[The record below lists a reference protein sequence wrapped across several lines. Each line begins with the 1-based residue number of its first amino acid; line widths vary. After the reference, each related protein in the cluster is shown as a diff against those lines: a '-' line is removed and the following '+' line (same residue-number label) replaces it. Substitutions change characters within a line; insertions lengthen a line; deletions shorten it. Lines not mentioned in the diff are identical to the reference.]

1 MKLRTRITLS
11 VSLCFGVV
19 VGGLALEGQLQEWSA
34 ARRYRETLLTGY
46 RNTWSGV
53 AGSELQRLA
62 AAIPL
67 LTRNDDAV
75 RALARRDPDGYANSL
90 KDLLPVLRDGSIP
103 ATFEVATLDGRLFF
117 STVLHELAVDYPA
130 LHPDRNPA
138 APQILSIGL
147 IDAVLRAGQP
157 LTGLLMQ
164 TNGCYGLTVAFPLL
178 DRSGP
183 VAVGALYFS
192 ANQLLPAF
200 AASVGAPAFLLH
212 INGSPVADADPGPWR
227 PLDPSHKLIDHTGLR
242 TDVQGKQVLTLA
254 WLALPDLFN
263 REVAI
268 LLTVEDITIQYWR
281 EVVISFLYQG
291 GILVAL
297 ALFLGGLYWYLR
309 RAFRPLNQVVDVLN
323 ALTRGETGLPTIVIG
338 STRDDEIGRLA
349 NTADQFR
356 QAQAARTQLL
366 VIRKELNIA
375 TRIQRSLQ
383 PINFPDRK
391 ELAVFAELHPFSE
404 VGGDFYD
411 FFDLPDG
418 RLGLVIADVSDKGIA
433 AALFMAFARTVIHT
447 IAQIIPEPGDC
458 LERANHLLSHDN
470 AASMFVTTFYG
481 VLNPASGELCYV
493 NAGHNPPYHIM
504 VDGKVAALARTGGM
518 ALGVMDDLA
527 FVERK
532 LALAPGERLL
542 FYTDGVTEAIN
553 EASEEFSTHRLENT
567 LAVAPAS
574 PREMIA
580 AVVAAVQTFAGA
592 APPTDDLTLLALLY
606 RGTGEAVND

>member
-11 VSLCFGVV
+11 VSLCFGVI

-34 ARRYRETLLTGY
+34 EHRYRETLLTGY
-46 RNTWSGV
+46 RNTWNGV
-53 AGSELQRLA
+53 TGSELQRLA

-75 RALARRDPDGYANSL
+75 RALAHRDPDGYANSL
-90 KDLLPVLRDGSIP
+90 KDLLLVLRDGPIP
-103 ATFEVATLDGRLFF
+103 AAFEVTTLDGRLFF
-117 STVLHELAVDYPA
+117 STVLHGPAADYPT
-130 LHPDRNPA
+130 LHPDRDPA
-138 APQILSIGL
+138 APQVLSIGL

-164 TNGCYGLTVAFPLL
+164 TNGRYGLTVAFPLL

-183 VAVGALYFS
+183 VAVGALYFN

-212 INGSPVADADPGPWR
+212 INGSPVTDVDPGPWQ
-227 PLDPSHKLIDHTGLR
+227 PLDPSHKWIDHTGLR

-263 REVAI
+263 RKVAI
-268 LLTVEDITIQYWR
+268 LLTVEDITAQYWR
-281 EVVISFLYQG
+281 EAVIRFLYQG
-291 GILVAL
+291 GVLVAL

-323 ALTRGETGLPTIVIG
+323 ALTRGETRLPTIVIG
-338 STRDDEIGRLA
+338 PTRDDEIGRLA

-356 QAQAARTQLL
+356 QAQVARTQLL

-383 PINFPDRK
+383 PINFPDRP
-391 ELAVFAELHPFSE
+391 ELAVCAELHPFSE

-418 RLGLVIADVSDKGIA
+418 QLGLVIADVSDKGIA

-447 IAQIIPEPGDC
+447 IAQLIPEPGDC

-470 AASMFVTTFYG
+470 AASMFVTVFYG
-481 VLNPASGELCYV
+481 VLNPANGEFRYV
-493 NAGHNPPYHIM
+493 NAGHNPPYHITAAGQ
-504 VDGKVAALARTGGM
+504 VTALARTGGM
-518 ALGVMDDLA
+518 ALGVIEDIV
-527 FVERK
+527 FPERK

-553 EASEEFSTHRLENT
+553 EASEEFTTHRLEET
-567 LAVAPAS
+567 LAVAPS
-574 PREMIA
+574 NPCELIT
-580 AVVAAVQTFAGA
+580 AVVTAVQRFAGA
-592 APPTDDLTLLALLY
+592 APPADDLTLLALLY
-606 RGTGEAVND
+606 RGAGEAEH

>member
-11 VSLCFGVV
+11 VSLCFGVII
-19 VGGLALEGQLQEWSA
+19 GGLALEGQLQEWSA
-34 ARRYRETLLTGY
+34 AQRYRETLLTGY
-46 RNTWSGV
+46 RNTWNGV

-75 RALARRDPDGYANSL
+75 RALARRDPGDYASSL
-90 KDLLPVLRDGSIP
+90 KDLLLSLRDGPIP
-103 ATFEVATLDGRLFF
+103 TMFETTTLDGRLFF
-117 STVLHELAVDYPA
+117 STALRSLAAAPA
-130 LHPDRNPA
+130 LHPDRDPA
-138 APQILSIGL
+138 MPQILSVGL
-147 IDAVLRAGQP
+147 IDAVLRSGQP
-157 LTGLLMQ
+157 LTGLMMQ
-164 TNGCYGLTVAFPLL
+164 TDGRYGLAVAFPLL

-183 VAVGALYFS
+183 VAVGALYIN

-200 AASVGAPAFLLH
+200 AASVGAPAFLLRTD
-212 INGSPVADADPGPWR
+212 GSPAMETDPGPWQS
-227 PLDPSHKLIDHTGLR
+227 LDPSRRLTEHAGLR
-242 TDVQGKQVLTLA
+242 TDFQGDQVLTLA

-268 LLTVEDITIQYWR
+268 LLTVEDITVQYWR

-309 RAFRPLNQVVDVLN
+309 RAFRPLSQVVDILN
-323 ALTRGETGLPTIVIG
+323 ALTRGETGLPTMVIG

-447 IAQIIPEPGDC
+447 IAQIIPEPGNC

-493 NAGHNPPYHIM
+493 NAGHNPPYHIT
-504 VDGKVAALARTGGM
+504 VDGQAAALARTGGM

-527 FVERK
+527 FAERK
-532 LALAPGERLL
+532 LTLAPGERLL

-553 EASEEFSTHRLENT
+553 EASEEFTTRRLEDT